1 MSRPAFFVDGQTE
14 QRALHQLCPGNPIRL
29 IECNGKNVSMS
40 AIAKRLATHIKL
52 LNNRNY
58 PIVVIIDREGR
69 EESAEEVKEEL
80 LNEMRDLGIEDELL
94 IGVCDRMI
102 ENWILADRDNFK
114 NYINRKSNLPK
125 ATYEGTKGKS
135 EVKKIFPEYHE
146 TTDGVTLLA
155 TSNPEEMNRN
165 SDSFSSFVT
174 TLAELPCT
182 WLESL
187 RENN

>member
-14 QRALHQLCPGNPIRL
+14 QRALQQLCSGNPIRL
-29 IECNGKNVSMS
+29 IGCNGKTVSMS
-40 AIAKRLATHIKL
+40 AVAKRLATHIKL
-52 LNNRNY
+52 LNNRNF
-58 PIVVIIDREGR
+58 PIVVIIDREAR
-69 EESAEEVKEEL
+69 EESAEEVKKEL
-80 LNEMRDLGIEDELL
+80 LNELGILGIEDEIL

-114 NYINRKSNLPK
+114 KYINRKSNLPK
-125 ATYEGTKGKS
+125 VTYEGTKGKS

-165 SDSFSSFVT
+165 STSFNSFVKT
-174 TLAELPCT
+174 IAELPCT
-182 WLESL
+182 WLENL
-187 RENN
+187 WENN